1 MLTTI
6 ESGSCLRDDGLL
18 AQLADRFGTP
28 LFVYDGDRIVQR
40 FESLA
45 TAFDGYAGGV
55 RFHYALKANTNLAV
69 VKLLLAAGAH
79 PECISGGEVELAK
92 RLGAAGSDILL
103 TSSSKSPAELELA
116 CRDDVLV
123 NVDSLDELQQLEAIA
138 RRLDRPV
145 RVSFR
150 VNPDV
155 DPQTH
160 RHIATGHKLTK
171 FGLLLEDAHY
181 LEGFK
186 IAHKSE
192 WLRPVGI
199 QAHIGSQIMTLE
211 PFERNARLLCAAF
224 LELEAE
230 LGFRLEFIDL
240 GGGIGIRY
248 QPQHVELQPSDI
260 ASAVCGIVTS
270 ALGQTRLPQLWF
282 EPGRYFVGGSGVLVA
297 RVHSVKHTPF
307 RNFINVDTGFNQFLR
322 PLLYEAH
329 HHVRMIGNAG
339 LGEQRYDVAGN
350 ICETGDILAED
361 RELPTPVAGDLVALE
376 GAGAYC
382 YALASEYNSFPLPAE
397 VLVRGDSQV
406 DLIRRRGTI
415 DDLLRAQ
422 QWPSDFGEAP
432 SGVEA

>member
-1 MLTTI
+1 MLTTV
-6 ESGSCLRDDGLL
+6 ESGCCLRDDRLL
-18 AQLADRFGTP
+18 SELAHEFGTP
-28 LFVYDGDRIVQR
+28 LFVYDGDRIVER
-40 FESLA
+40 FRALA
-45 TAFDGYAGGV
+45 TAFDGYSGGV

-69 VKLLLAAGAH
+69 VQLLLAAGAH

-103 TSSSKSPAELELA
+103 TSSSKSPLELESA
-116 CRDDVLV
+116 CVDDVLV
-123 NVDSLDELQQLEAIA
+123 NVDSLDELQQLESIA
-138 RRLDRPV
+138 RRLQRQV

-186 IAHKSE
+186 AAQESE

-224 LELEAE
+224 LELETE
-230 LGFRLEFIDL
+230 LGLSLDFIDL

-248 QPQHVELQPSDI
+248 QPENVELKPRDI
-260 ASAVCGIVTS
+260 ATTVISIVNETL
-270 ALGQTRLPQLWF
+270 ARTELPELWF
-282 EPGRYFVGGSGVLVA
+282 EPGRYFVGGSGVLLA

-329 HHVRMIGNAG
+329 HHVRVIGNGSSGDA
-339 LGEQRYDVAGN
+339 RYDIAGN

-361 RELPTPVAGDLVALE
+361 RNLPTPVASDLVVLE

-422 QWPSDFGEAP
+422 QWPADLGEVP
-432 SGVEA
+432 QGVSQ